1 MSVSHIRDMR
11 SEDAE
16 AVSSML
22 STSWLSTYKPVL
34 GEAQAEPI
42 ARAMFSAEKQAEQAI
57 DEDITTIV
65 AECDEGSIC
74 GVAMTSL
81 DEKGKAWIDQI
92 HVAPKFFGTGLADDL
107 MRAVFVKHIGLPSI
121 SLSFIRGN
129 GRAQKFYERHGFSVV
144 SEMPDWGFMKGIP
157 SIVMTK
163 ILQRS

>member
-1 MSVSHIRDMR
+1 MSATHIRDMR

-16 AVSSML
+16 AVSAML
-22 STSWLSTYKPVL
+22 TASWLATYKPVL

-42 ARAMFSAEKQAEQAI
+42 ARAMFSPEKQAEQAVDDNI
-57 DEDITTIV
+57 ITII

-81 DEKGKAWIDQI
+81 DDKGKAWIDQI

-107 MRAVFVKHIGLPSI
+107 IRAVLVKHTGLPSI
-121 SLSFIRGN
+121 SLSFIKGN
-129 GRAQKFYERHGFSVV
+129 GRAQKFYERHGFGVV
-144 SEMPDWGFMKGIP
+144 SEMPDWGFMKGIA
-157 SIVMTK
+157 SVVMTK